1 MKSFPKMCFEPGSKP
16 GCWAACGV
24 STRHVSPSHQNLV
37 PGSGSVQSTLFCAGG
52 GDDLHLSPAISP
64 WLCCSHLAP
73 SDVLEVAP
81 CFLCPCAGLWG
92 RVPPHRPFAFRAQL
106 VPLRAVVPVLL
117 NLAGPAE
124 GTAQQQAEASEE
136 WGLPGVGS
144 GQLFTHYYQE

>member
-37 PGSGSVQSTLFCAGG
+37 PGSGSVQSTLFCPGG

-92 RVPPHRPFAFRAQL
+92 RVPPHGPFAFARSSACCGASA
-106 VPLRAVVPVLL
+106 PEPGWPCRGHSPA
-117 NLAGPAE
+117 AGR
-124 GTAQQQAEASEE
+124 S
-136 WGLPGVGS
+136 L
-144 GQLFTHYYQE
+144 